1 MDAREHGKDNKG
13 MEVISLGTMDLCH
26 RGHIKLFKRCRE
38 LAGNGKVII
47 GLNTDEFVTKYKG
60 KPPIMTY
67 QERYDTIMETGLVDK
82 IIPNGQ
88 ETGDARKIIKDSG
101 ADLIVVGSDWA
112 RKDYVGQ
119 LGVNWDWLDRHNIG
133 IAYVKYTEGVST
145 TELKR
150 RIRGS

>member
-1 MDAREHGKDNKG
+1 MAT
-13 MEVISLGTMDLCH
+13 VISLGTFDLVH
-26 RGHIKLFKRCRE
+26 RGHLKLFKRCRE
-38 LAGNGKVII
+38 LAGSGKVII

-67 QERYDTIMETGLVDK
+67 QERYDTIMETGLVDQ

-88 ETGDARKIIKDSG
+88 ETGDARQIIKDSG

-119 LGVNWDWLDRHNIG
+119 IGVNWDWLDRQDIG
-133 IAYVKYTEGVST
+133 ICFIKYTPGVST

-150 RIRGS
+150 RIRET